1 MRVLLLLLLPA
12 VAVGGELTT
21 YCQTQYVDTYGR
33 AQTICITQPPINTD
47 LETTRR
53 FEQREEQNRET
64 WRRIQEGSD
73 RRARDYDRTRS
84 D

>member
-1 MRVLLLLLLPA
+1 MKYLLLLLLPA

-21 YCQTQYVDTYGR
+21 YCTTQYIDAYDR
-33 AQTICITQPPINTD
+33 AQTVCVTRPPINTD
-47 LETTRR
+47 LEITRR

-64 WRRIQEGSD
+64 WRRIQEDSD
-73 RRARDYDRTRS
+73 RRARDNEHTRS